1 MDIVDD
7 KALLVR
13 TRNPAKITQVIPTS
27 EVLGSNDGLYDVLVR
42 WGLDE
47 ARVLNNLRFRNVPS
61 PITRK
66 YNWPGMFKP
75 FDHQAKTAEFLTLH
89 KRGFV
94 FNEAGTGK
102 TAAVIW
108 AADYLMRI
116 KKIKRVLIICPLSIM
131 DSAWLNDLFKTAM
144 HRKSAIAYGS
154 AEKRKKIIE
163 GDYEFVIIN
172 YDGIDVV
179 RNEIYDA
186 DFDLIV
192 CDEASALKNV
202 STKRWKR
209 LHAILRPKT
218 WLWLMTG
225 TPAAQSP
232 LDAYGMAKLV
242 SPERVPRTAGGWKD
256 MVMTKITQFKW
267 IPKPR
272 AKELVFSALQPAIRF
287 TKAECLDLPEVTYV
301 MRDVELTVQQ
311 KKYYQT
317 LKSQMLFVSNGT
329 EVTAINAATSINKLL
344 QISGGAVYSD
354 EKDVLEF
361 DISPRLRVL
370 KEVIDET
377 ENKIL
382 VFVPFRHTIQ
392 LVSDYLSK
400 EGITNELI
408 HGDISAG
415 QRATIF
421 KKFQEQPD
429 PRVLVIQPQAASH
442 GVTLTAADQVVFW
455 SPVNSLETYLQ
466 CIARIDRVGQKS
478 RMTVTHLQGSDV
490 ERRLYKALKDRKNLH
505 VELVSLYKSVL
516 GA

>member
-13 TRNPAKITQVIPTS
+13 TRNPVKITNVIPRS
-27 EVLGSNDGLYDVLVR
+27 EVLGSSDGLYDVLVR

-61 PITRK
+61 PITRQ

-75 FDHQAKTAEFLTLH
+75 FSHQEKTAEFLTLH

-108 AADYLMRI
+108 AADYLMRL
-116 KKIKRVLIICPLSIM
+116 KKIKRVLIVCPLSIM

-154 AEKRKKIIE
+154 ADKRKKIIE

-172 YDGIDVV
+172 YDGIEVV
-179 RNEIYDA
+179 KHEIYA
-186 DFDLIV
+186 ANFDLIV

-202 STKRWKR
+202 STKRWKT
-209 LHAILRPKT
+209 LHALLRPET

-232 LDAYGMAKLV
+232 LDAYGMAKLI
-242 SPERVPRTAGGWKD
+242 SPERVPRTAGAWKD

-272 AKELVFSALQPAIRF
+272 AKEIVFSALQPAIRF
-287 TKAECLDLPEVTYV
+287 TKSECLDLPEVTYV

-311 KKYYQT
+311 KKYYQV
-317 LKSQMLFVSNGT
+317 LKSQMLFVSNGA

-354 EKDVLEF
+354 EREVLEF
-361 DISPRLRVL
+361 DISPRLKVL
-370 KEVIDET
+370 KEVVDET

-415 QRATIF
+415 KRATIF

-466 CIARIDRVGQKS
+466 CIARIDRVGQKN

>member
-13 TRNPAKITQVIPTS
+13 TRNPVKITNVIPRS
-27 EVLGSNDGLYDVLVR
+27 EVLGSSDGLYDVLVR

-61 PITRK
+61 PITRQ

-75 FDHQAKTAEFLTLH
+75 FSHQEKTAEFLTLH

-108 AADYLMRI
+108 AADYLMRL
-116 KKIKRVLIICPLSIM
+116 KKIKRVLIVCPLSIM

-154 AEKRKKIIE
+154 ADKRKKIIE

-172 YDGIDVV
+172 YDGIEVV
-179 RNEIYDA
+179 KHEIYA
-186 DFDLIV
+186 ANFDLIV

-202 STKRWKR
+202 STKRWKT
-209 LHAILRPKT
+209 LHALLRPET

-232 LDAYGMAKLV
+232 LDAYGMAKLI
-242 SPERVPRTAGGWKD
+242 SPERVPRTAGAWKD

-272 AKELVFSALQPAIRF
+272 AKEIVFSALQPAIRF
-287 TKAECLDLPEVTYV
+287 TKSECLDLPEVTYV

-311 KKYYQT
+311 KKYYQV
-317 LKSQMLFVSNGT
+317 LKSQMLFVSNGA

-354 EKDVLEF
+354 EREVLEF
-361 DISPRLRVL
+361 DISPRLKVL
-370 KEVIDET
+370 KEVVDET

-466 CIARIDRVGQKS
+466 CIARIDRVGQKN